1 LSTVTKVV
9 AAENLDSPNVLGVV
23 SELDKPF
30 LFAYLSWQ
38 DKVRTD
44 DGVALVQGVDNR
56 GGAGFNTELDLSA
69 WSKGSPAMRV
79 KIGGQNQMKSIRL
92 MLADKEGK
100 NGVWNFP
107 LEGKPTGNN
116 AWQWII
122 PADGAS
128 LTLPHDTKAEMPGP
142 PDLSQITQWQLS
154 GDWNGTASADLQVDQ
169 IVIISPTTEMQSQ
182 QKMLAESIAT
192 KEAEAKKQ
200 RDEMVAKYSK
210 RSALSPKV
218 ETVSMVS
225 PNILAI
231 TIQAGELIP
240 VKMVPYTSQPKD
252 ELREEKNAKG
262 EIEKVLLVRNEV
274 IIGNIHGAKR
284 QWLTPWERIKG
295 DPLLEFVADDPA
307 NFLIQ
312 SSKDLNF
319 VQPVQPTAVHRKSRP
334 LHWAQGSAEVA
345 SHHTLYLRLPKPFV
359 SDNDYVI
366 RFPKLNT
373 ETPESHLTWNSGK
386 VRSDAVH
393 VNQIGYRPDD
403 PLKRAFVSC
412 WLGTG
417 GSMKLPESIRF
428 AILEDASNKKVF
440 EATGEVHFPADRP
453 ELMAR
458 EVNFNGTDV
467 ARLDFSAFNTPGR
480 YRIAVDGFGC
490 SYPFDIGKDVWTN
503 AFLTQM
509 RGLFHNR
516 TGIELG
522 APYTDFKKPR
532 DMHPDDGYPVTQTS
546 YRAVEN
552 GGEAWEKISGG
563 DTGIKANGW
572 GGYHDAGDWNPRRV
586 SHMKVTMA
594 TLEVFDLFP
603 KHFAAL
609 DLGIPKTEGLPDILT
624 EAVFEFSCFRRLQ
637 HDNGGVG
644 YGLESKADPAEGE
657 TSWTNSFATYALAPD
672 YAASWFYA
680 AVGARLSRLLKP
692 YDASLAADYR
702 SSALKAFQFAEE
714 DFTRDKSAGKVAG
727 RDSTWNAVDDRN
739 LAALELYRLTEEERF
754 HQIFLEDTV
763 LKEERPNLFQWTTHV
778 HRDHAFH
785 YARLPDHLGDKAMKA
800 KAVKAIVDQAELEL
814 KYAEG
819 NAFNLTT
826 SDKGKPQFI
835 GFYSTPDA
843 ADLVRA
849 HYFTGEK
856 RFLAGAVQST
866 QFQSGCNPNNFVYMT
881 GIGANPLKNVFKLDA
896 RRTGQEVPAGLVPY
910 GNIDFG
916 KWNHQGITWPITWII
931 GKSMKPS
938 AYEWPT
944 HEAYWDLGGWPMLEE
959 FTVDAWTPN
968 ILVWGYLSAR

>member
-23 SELDKPF
+23 SGLDKPF

-44 DGVALVQGVDNR
+44 GGVALVQGVDNR

-107 LEGKPTGNN
+107 LEGKPTGN
-116 AWQWII
+116 
-122 PADGAS
+122 
-128 LTLPHDTKAEMPGP
+128 K
-142 PDLSQITQWQLS
+142 
-154 GDWNGTASADLQVDQ
+154 
-169 IVIISPTTEMQSQ
+169 
-182 QKMLAESIAT
+182 
-192 KEAEAKKQ
+192 
-200 RDEMVAKYSK
+200 
-210 RSALSPKV
+210 
-218 ETVSMVS
+218 
-225 PNILAI
+225 
-231 TIQAGELIP
+231 
-240 VKMVPYTSQPKD
+240 
-252 ELREEKNAKG
+252 
-262 EIEKVLLVRNEV
+262 
-274 IIGNIHGAKR
+274 NIHGAKR
-284 QWLTPWERIKG
+284 QWLTPWDRIKG
-295 DPLLEFVADDPA
+295 DPLLEFAADDPA

-312 SSKDLNF
+312 SSKDPNF

-373 ETPESHLTWNSGK
+373 ETSESHLTWNSGK

-440 EATGEVHFPADRP
+440 EGTGEVHFPADRP

-503 AFLTQM
+503 AFLIQM
-509 RGLFHNR
+509 RGLYHNR

-522 APYTDFKKPR
+522 APYTDFKKSR
-532 DMHPDDGYPVTQTS
+532 DMHPDDEYPVTQTS

-609 DLGIPKTEGLPDILT
+609 DLGIPKTEGL
-624 EAVFEFSCFRRLQ
+624 S
-637 HDNGGVG
+637 
-644 YGLESKADPAEGE
+644 
-657 TSWTNSFATYALAPD
+657 
-672 YAASWFYA
+672 
-680 AVGARLSRLLKP
+680 
-692 YDASLAADYR
+692 ADYR
-702 SSALKAFQFAEE
+702 SSALKAFQFAEQ

-763 LKEERPNLFQWTTHV
+763 LKEERPNLFQWSTHV

-785 YARLPDHLGDKAMKA
+785 YARFPDHLGDKAMKA

-916 KWNHQGITWPITWII
+916 KWNHQGITWLITWII